1 MKNVGVVYAKEMKDA
16 MRDPRTLFLMII
28 FPLIIN
34 PLLFFFITK
43 TANNEEQEINKTHVV
58 VALQGGAELAE
69 LRAVLSSEPNMEV
82 IESANPQAEVQSKR
96 AAAGVVVPAG
106 AAESLRQGR
115 AVKLTVVFDGT
126 RGVSR
131 HARDLSEDGVKKFD
145 AKATAKALSDRGQP
159 ADLARLVTSERKD
172 AASASRQAGYLL
184 GLFLPYFLTL
194 SVANGVTSTAI
205 DVTSGEKD
213 RNTLE
218 TVLVSSAGR
227 SDILVGKLLA
237 VVTTGFVAVIS
248 SAISMAAVMMFGS
261 VLFGTAAKGMDMAL
275 SPGALVGVVLLSIPL
290 AVLFSAVLMALGC
303 FAKSAKEG
311 QTQAVYVQMA
321 IIFAGV
327 STLVKQTEP
336 TSQSFMVPVLGTA
349 LAQRELLVGEF
360 HPQHLI
366 MAVLV
371 SSVLAAV
378 AIFVAV
384 RLFGNE
390 QVMFRSK

>member
-1 MKNVGVVYAKEMKDA
+1 MKNVGVVYGKEMKDA
-16 MRDPRTLFLMII
+16 LRDPRTLLLMII

-34 PLLFFFITK
+34 PVMILFIGK
-43 TANNEEQEINKTHVV
+43 MSKSEEQQIKSTRVV
-58 VALQGGAELAE
+58 VALQRGAELSD
-69 LRAVLSSEPNMEV
+69 LRAVLSSEPNLEV
-82 IESANPQAEVQSKR
+82 IESANPEADVNSKR
-96 AAAGVVVPAG
+96 ATAGIQVPAG
-106 AAESLRQGR
+106 ASELLRQGK
-115 AVKLTVVFDGT
+115 AVKLIVVFDGT
-126 RGVSR
+126 REISR
-131 HARDLSEDGVKKFD
+131 HARDLSEEGIKKFGE
-145 AKATAKALSDRGQP
+145 KTTSKALTDRGQP
-159 ADLARLVTSERKD
+159 ADLARLVTAERKD

-184 GLFLPYFLTL
+184 GVFLPYILTIG
-194 SVANGVTSTAI
+194 VANGVTSTAI

-213 RNTLE
+213 RSTLE

-237 VVTTGFVAVIS
+237 VVTTGFVAVLS
-248 SAISMAAVMMFGS
+248 SALSMALMFLGGGM
-261 VLFGTAAKGMDMAL
+261 LFGAEAKGVSMSV
-275 SPGALVGVVLLSIPL
+275 SPGALTGVVLLSIPL

-311 QTQAVYVQMA
+311 QTQAVYVQMVL
-321 IIFAGV
+321 IFAGI

-336 TSQSFMVPVLGTA
+336 TAQSFMVPVLGTA
-349 LAQRELLVGEF
+349 LAQRELLMGEF

-366 MAVLV
+366 MAVLC
-371 SSVLAAV
+371 SSVLAVV